1 MTEQLSV
8 DDLKQR
14 AGKLGYT
21 MICRQKHGAHP
32 VVLAKWN
39 GFSPEAGSAYI
50 LADVSYSL
58 GGNIV
63 TVHKTGE
70 AEVFYV
76 LS

>member
-1 MTEQLSV
+1 MIDQLSV
-8 DDLKQR
+8 DELKQR
-14 AGKLGYT
+14 GKDSGYT

-32 VVLAKWN
+32 VALATWN
-39 GFSPEAGSAYI
+39 GFSPEAGSAYT